1 MRNIDT
7 PKAPRPARS
16 GKHGKRPRI
25 CVVAPER
32 FREARLTCFLS
43 VDAAAKLLR
52 VTTRTLHNWE
62 TGKARIPYAAF
73 KLMRIMR
80 GGELPGEAWTGWHFG
95 WNEVLISPEGH
106 RFKPGEFAWLHVL
119 IEQAKYWRKH
129 RQEHYAKAVA
139 EAAVRQAAEA
149 AFGFRVAPAVFG
161 GVASGYVFDE
171 PNPYLTPSPAALVP
185 AANRG
190 LKVLKWRQND
200 GTLVAYCHQDVQS

>member
-1 MRNIDT
+1 MRT
-7 PKAPRPARS
+7 KQARPART

-25 CVVAPER
+25 AIVAPER
-32 FREARLTCFLS
+32 FREARMTCFLS
-43 VDAAAKLLR
+43 VDAAAKLLH
-52 VTTRTLHNWE
+52 VTRRTLHNWE
-62 TGKARIPYAAF
+62 AGTTRIPYAAF

-80 GGELPGEAWTGWHFG
+80 GGELPGAGDAWAGWHFA

-119 IEQAKYWRKH
+119 IEQAKFWRKS

-139 EAAVRQAAEA
+139 ESLVRRAAES
-149 AFGFRVAPAVFG
+149 AFGFPLAPTIFG
-161 GVASGYVFDE
+161 GVASGYVSDE
-171 PNPYLTPSPAALVP
+171 PNPYLTPDAAALVP

-200 GTLVAYCHQDVQS
+200 GTLVAYCHQDVQP